1 VRLLLDTHILL
12 WAAAEPERLS
22 RAAQSLLE
30 NVNNELIFSAVSL
43 WEIAIKTARG
53 REDFRVDAGLLRRD
67 LFDNGYAELA
77 MTGAHAAAL
86 TGLPPFHKDP
96 FDRMLIAQAMIEGLT
111 LVTSDPA
118 VAKYPGPIRLV

>member
-1 VRLLLDTHILL
+1 MRLLLDTHILL

-53 REDFRVDAGLLRRD
+53 REDFRVDARLLRRD

-96 FDRMLIAQAMIEGLT
+96 FDRMRIAQAMIEGMT

>member
-1 VRLLLDTHILL
+1 MRLLLDTHILL
-12 WAAAEPERLS
+12 WAAVEPEKLS
-22 RAAQSLLE
+22 GAAQSLLE

-77 MTGAHAAAL
+77 TTGAHTAAL
-86 TGLPPFHKDP
+86 TGLPALHKDP
-96 FDRMLIAQAMIEGLT
+96 FDRMLIAQAMIEGMT